1 MGQRISTN
9 APLAGG
15 DYSHNAA
22 ATSSSHFNQRPPC
35 GGRRKFSLCDPDAL
49 PFQPTPPLRGATTAL
64 TRSHP
69 LVGISTNAPLAGGDT
84 VRGMYDYLT
93 HISTNAPLAGGD
105 GGRGALRAGAA
116 EFQPTPPLRGATAK
130 TAKIL
135 SCFYS
140 KQTILSNIPS
150 LLPCHSKSRVVC
162 SLKTLQNLVRNYG
175 DFLCACASHLEH
187 QHICR
192 VIGCLYPKMLD
203 FVLVTVSQVVKA
215 QTVLFRVHDLT
226 KLRL

>member
-1 MGQRISTN
+1 MQNPFGQPRKIFQPTPPLRGATSGDAVHAGEVEISTN

-15 DYSHNAA
+15 DQTLS
-22 ATSSSHFNQRPPC
+22 
-35 GGRRKFSLCDPDAL
+35 AL
-49 PFQPTPPLRGATTAL
+49 
-64 TRSHP
+64 
-69 LVGISTNAPLAGGDT
+69 GISP
-84 VRGMYDYLT
+84 RQ
-93 HISTNAPLAGGD
+93 
-105 GGRGALRAGAA
+105 
-116 EFQPTPPLRGATAK
+116 FQPTPPLRGATAK